1 MGKKALKLMRVM
13 TGVAAAPFAC
23 LAPAHAQD
31 SGFFAGKT
39 ISLAVPSGPGGGYDT
54 YARTFARHY
63 PRHIPGRPQIVV
75 QNTPGGGG
83 LVAANNLYNLAP
95 RDGTALAVLASSSF
109 LVAALGEKLAKF
121 ENLKFT
127 PIGNLS
133 EESDTCSVWH
143 RSGIESTQD
152 VFTKEV
158 VVGSEGIGSN
168 SQTFPLAMNDV
179 LGAKFKIIPGYQ
191 GTQLRAAAMERGE
204 LHGACG
210 IFVSTLNA
218 LFDRQLKEGTWRVIM
233 QMGLSR
239 NPRFPDVPN
248 ALELAKDPEAKA
260 TLTTMF
266 AQLALGRPLYGPPG
280 VPQANADAL
289 SKAFA
294 ATMEDPEYAAEAE
307 KLRLDRRWF
316 GPDRMNE
323 IMREM
328 DSASPPVKARLRK
341 ILNIEDPAGK

>member
-1 MGKKALKLMRVM
+1 MSNPNARAIFGI
-13 TGVAAAPFAC
+13 GAAAFIALGASPVV
-23 LAPAHAQD
+23 AQD
-31 SGFFAGKT
+31 GGFYAGKT

-54 YARTFARHY
+54 YARTFARHL
-63 PRHIPGRPQIVV
+63 PNHIPGKPQIVV

-121 ENLKFT
+121 DNLKFT

-143 RSGIESTQD
+143 KSGIESTQD
-152 VFTKEV
+152 LFAKEV

-179 LGAKFKIIPGYQ
+179 LGMKFKIIPGYQ
-191 GTQLRAAAMERGE
+191 GTQLRSAAMERGE

-218 LFDRQLKEGTWRVIM
+218 LFARQLKEGTWRVVL

-248 ALELAKDPEAKA
+248 ALELAQTPEAKA
-260 TLTTMF
+260 ALTTMF
-266 AQLALGRPLYGPPG
+266 AQLALGRPLYGPPD
-280 VPQANADAL
+280 VPAAQAGTL
-289 SKAFA
+289 QKAFA
-294 ATMEDPEYAAEAE
+294 ATMEDSAYAAEAA
-307 KLRLDRRWF
+307 KLGLDRRWF
-316 GPDRMNE
+316 GPERMNE

-328 DSASPPVKARLRK
+328 NNASEPVKVRLRK
-341 ILNIEDPAGK
+341 ILNIGGAK

>member
-1 MGKKALKLMRVM
+1 MKIDRMANMKIIVGALALQ
-13 TGVAAAPFAC
+13 AICSAPVY
-23 LAPAHAQD
+23 AQD
-31 SGFFAGKT
+31 GGFFAGKT

-54 YARTFARHY
+54 YARAFARHY
-63 PRHIPGRPQIVV
+63 PKHIPGKPQIVV

-95 RDGTALAVLASSSF
+95 RDGTAIAVLASSSF
-109 LVAALGEKLAKF
+109 LVAALCEKLAKF
-121 ENLKFT
+121 DNLKFT
-127 PIGNLS
+127 PVGNLS

-143 RSGIESTQD
+143 RSGIEATQD
-152 VFTKEV
+152 LFAKEV

-168 SQTFPLAMNDV
+168 SQTFPLAMNDA
-179 LGAKFKIIPGYQ
+179 LNMKFKIIPGYQ

-218 LFDRQLKEGTWRVIM
+218 LFERQLKEGTWRVVL

-239 NPRFPDVPN
+239 NPRFLDVPN
-248 ALELAKDPEAKA
+248 ALELAKTPDAKA

-266 AQLALGRPLYGPPG
+266 AQLALGRPLYAPPD
-280 VPQANADAL
+280 VPAAQAATL
-289 SKAFA
+289 QKAFA
-294 ATMEDPEYAAEAE
+294 ATMEDADYAAEAT

-316 GPDRMNE
+316 GPERMND

-328 DSASPPVKARLRK
+328 NNASEPVKTSLRK
-341 ILNIEDPAGK
+341 ILNIDASK

>member
-1 MGKKALKLMRVM
+1 MSDANVRAIICSGAAFIALGALP
-13 TGVAAAPFAC
+13 GA
-23 LAPAHAQD
+23 AQD
-31 SGFFAGKT
+31 GGFYAGKT

-54 YARTFARHY
+54 YARTFARHF
-63 PRHIPGRPQIVV
+63 PNHIPGKPQIVV

-121 ENLKFT
+121 DNLKLT

-143 RSGIESTQD
+143 KSGIENTQD
-152 VFTKEV
+152 LFTKETI
-158 VVGSEGIGSN
+158 VGSEGIGSN
-168 SQTFPLAMNDV
+168 SQTFPMAMNEL
-179 LGAKFKIIPGYQ
+179 LGMKFKIIPGYR
-191 GTQLRAAAMERGE
+191 GTQLRSAAMERGE

-218 LFDRQLKEGTWRVIM
+218 LFARQLKEGTWRVVL

-248 ALELAKDPEAKA
+248 ALELAKTPDAKA
-260 TLTTMF
+260 ALTTMF
-266 AQLALGRPLYGPPG
+266 AQLALGRPLYGPPD
-280 VPQANADAL
+280 VPAAQAGTL
-289 SKAFA
+289 QKAFA
-294 ATMEDPEYAAEAE
+294 ATMEDPEYAAEAK
-307 KLRLDRRWF
+307 KLGLDRRWF

-323 IMREM
+323 IMRDM
-328 DSASPPVKARLRK
+328 NNASEPVKVRLRK
-341 ILNIEDPAGK
+341 ILNIDASK

>member
-1 MGKKALKLMRVM
+1 MRPSGLANICVVMGAVAL
-13 TGVAAAPFAC
+13 TAPS
-23 LAPAHAQD
+23 LAQAQE
-31 SGFFAGKT
+31 SSFYTGKT
-39 ISLAVPSGPGGGYDT
+39 ITLAVPSGPGGGYDT
-54 YARTFARHY
+54 YARTMARHY
-63 PRHIPGRPQIVV
+63 PRHIAGRPQIVV

-143 RSGIESTQD
+143 RSGIENTQD
-152 VFTKEV
+152 IFTKEV

-218 LFDRQLKEGTWRVIM
+218 LFDRQLREGTWRVVL

-239 NPRFPDVPN
+239 NPSFPNVPN

-260 TLTTMF
+260 TLATMF

-280 VPQANADAL
+280 VPQETANLL

-294 ATMEDPEYAAEAE
+294 ATMEDPEYIAEAE

-316 GPDRMNE
+316 GPERMNE

-328 DSASPPVKARLRK
+328 DNASPPVKARLRK
-341 ILNIEDPAGK
+341 ILNIEDPAK

>member
-1 MGKKALKLMRVM
+1 MRPSALASIWVVMG
-13 TGVAAAPFAC
+13 AAALTPAS
-23 LAPAHAQD
+23 LAQAQD
-31 SGFFAGKT
+31 AGFYAGKT
-39 ISLAVPSGPGGGYDT
+39 ITLAVPSGPGGGYDT
-54 YARTFARHY
+54 YARTMARHY
-63 PRHIPGRPQIVV
+63 PKHIAGKPQIVV

-127 PIGNLS
+127 PIGNMS

-143 RSGIESTQD
+143 RSGIEGTQD
-152 VFTKEV
+152 IFTKEV

-218 LFDRQLKEGTWRVIM
+218 LFDRQLKEGTWRVVL

-239 NPRFPDVPN
+239 NPSFPNVPN

-280 VPQANADAL
+280 VPQETAAVLA
-289 SKAFA
+289 KAFA
-294 ATMEDPEYAAEAE
+294 ATMEDPEYIAEAE

-316 GPDRMNE
+316 GPQRMNE

-341 ILNIEDPAGK
+341 ILNIEAPGK

>member
-1 MGKKALKLMRVM
+1 MRAPIARALFCA
-13 TGVAAAPFAC
+13 GAAAIVAWTGTM
-23 LAPAHAQD
+23 AAAQEG
-31 SGFFAGKT
+31 GFYAGKT

-63 PRHIPGRPQIVV
+63 PKHIPGRPQVVV

-83 LVAANNLYNLAP
+83 LVAANNLFNLAP

-143 RSGIESTQD
+143 KSGIEGTQD
-152 VFTKEV
+152 LFMKETV
-158 VVGSEGIGSN
+158 IGSEGIGSN

-179 LGAKFKIIPGYQ
+179 LGMTFKIIPGYQ
-191 GTQLRAAAMERGE
+191 GTQLRSAAMERGE

-218 LFDRQLKEGTWRVIM
+218 LFERQLKEGTWRVVL

-239 NPRFPDVPN
+239 NPSFPDVPN
-248 ALELAKDPEAKA
+248 ALELAKTPEAKA
-260 TLTTMF
+260 ALTTMF
-266 AQLALGRPLYGPPG
+266 SQLALGRPLYGPPD
-280 VPQANADAL
+280 VPAAQSQTL
-289 SKAFA
+289 QKAFV
-294 ATMEDPEYAAEAE
+294 ATMEDPEYIAEAA

-316 GPDRMNE
+316 GPERMNE

-328 DSASPPVKARLRK
+328 NNATEPVKARLRK
-341 ILNIEDPAGK
+341 ILNIDPGK

>member
-1 MGKKALKLMRVM
+1 MQIVKESRALLWTVALV
-13 TGVAAAPFAC
+13 GAVAA
-23 LAPAHAQD
+23 PAAAQD
-31 SGFFAGKT
+31 GGFFAGKT

-54 YARTFARHY
+54 YARTFARY
-63 PRHIPGRPQIVV
+63 FPKHIPGKPQIVV

-83 LVAANNLYNLAP
+83 LVAANNLYNLAA

-121 ENLKFT
+121 DNLKFT

-143 RSGIESTQD
+143 RSPIETTQD
-152 VFTKEV
+152 LFTKET

-179 LGAKFKIIPGYQ
+179 LGMKFKIIPGYQ

-218 LFDRQLKEGTWRVIM
+218 LFERQLKEGTWRVVL

-239 NPRFPDVPN
+239 NPRFPGVPN
-248 ALELAKDPEAKA
+248 ALELAKTEEAKA

-266 AQLALGRPLYGPPG
+266 AQLALGRPLYGPPN
-280 VPQANADAL
+280 VPAEQAATL
-289 SKAFA
+289 QKAFA
-294 ATMEDPEYAAEAE
+294 LTMEDSEYMAEAA
-307 KLRLDRRWF
+307 KLGLDRRWF

-323 IMREM
+323 IMRDM
-328 DSASPPVKARLRK
+328 DSATEPVKVRLRK
-341 ILNIEDPAGK
+341 ILNIEAGK

>member
-1 MGKKALKLMRVM
+1 MKADASTKKQIVISALAFSALC
-13 TGVAAAPFAC
+13 AAPAQ
-23 LAPAHAQD
+23 AQD
-31 SGFFAGKT
+31 AGGYYAGKT
-39 ISLAVPSGPGGGYDT
+39 INLAVPSGPGGGYDT

-63 PRHIPGRPQIVV
+63 SKHIPGKPQIVV

-83 LVAANNLYNLAP
+83 LVAANNLFNLAQ

-121 ENLKFT
+121 DNLKFT

-143 RSGIESTQD
+143 RSGIEKTED
-152 VFTKEV
+152 LFAKEV
-158 VVGSEGIGSN
+158 IVGSEGIGSN
-168 SQTFPLAMNDV
+168 SQTFPLAMNDT
-179 LGAKFKIIPGYQ
+179 LGTKFKIIPGYQ
-191 GTQLRAAAMERGE
+191 GTQLRSAAMERGE

-218 LFDRQLKEGTWRVIM
+218 LFERQLKEGTWRVVL

-239 NPRFPDVPN
+239 NPHFPDVPN
-248 ALELAKDPEAKA
+248 ALELAKTPEAKA
-260 TLTTMF
+260 ALTTMF
-266 AQLALGRPLYGPPG
+266 AQLALGRPLYGPPDMPG
-280 VPQANADAL
+280 EQAAAL
-289 SKAFA
+289 QKAFA
-294 ATMEDPEYAAEAE
+294 ATMEDSEYAAEAA

-316 GPDRMNE
+316 GPDRMNA

-328 DSASPPVKARLRK
+328 NGASEPVKARLRK
-341 ILNIEDPAGK
+341 ILNIGG

>member
-1 MGKKALKLMRVM
+1 MQIVKESRALLWTVALV
-13 TGVAAAPFAC
+13 GAVAA
-23 LAPAHAQD
+23 PAAAQD
-31 SGFFAGKT
+31 GGFFAGKT

-54 YARTFARHY
+54 YARTFARYY
-63 PRHIPGRPQIVV
+63 PKHIPGKPQIVV

-83 LVAANNLYNLAP
+83 LVAANNLFNLAA

-121 ENLKFT
+121 DNLKFT

-143 RSGIESTQD
+143 RSPIENTQD
-152 VFTKEV
+152 LFTKET

-179 LGAKFKIIPGYQ
+179 LGMKFKIIPGYQ

-218 LFDRQLKEGTWRVIM
+218 LFERQLKEGTWRVVL

-248 ALELAKDPEAKA
+248 ALELAKTEEAKA

-266 AQLALGRPLYGPPG
+266 AQLALGRPLYGPPN
-280 VPQANADAL
+280 VPSEQAATL
-289 SKAFA
+289 QKAFA
-294 ATMEDPEYAAEAE
+294 LTMEDSEYMAEAA
-307 KLRLDRRWF
+307 KLGLDRRWF

-323 IMREM
+323 IMRDM
-328 DSASPPVKARLRK
+328 DSATEPVKVRLRK
-341 ILNIEDPAGK
+341 ILNIEAGK